1 MTELESII
9 SATCITSVEMIDDP
23 TKDFDLEGKHFRL
36 FLAPAAESEV
46 KVGDVVIMK
55 GILPYGDDPV
65 DVPIAVGS
73 WSPVIFEAKV
83 GDVVIVSGILQYSD
97 GDFVDVPVVVGNWS
111 PVLFKEVKFD
121 ESLEG
126 LDAYVAPLKYYQV
139 L

>member
-9 SATCITSVEMIDDP
+9 SATCITNVVKIEEGF
-23 TKDFDLEGKHFRL
+23 DFDGKSYRL
-36 FLAPAAESEV
+36 FLTPASEES
-46 KVGDVVIMK
+46 KV
-55 GILPYGDDPV
+55 
-65 DVPIAVGS
+65 
-73 WSPVIFEAKV
+73 KV